1 MIPEVHMKGDSI
13 GGLAPM
19 LNHGALA
26 ERGHPI
32 DDAGAAGAHEFEV
45 YAAAFQVWVS
55 MPDWVDCRAMY
66 PEHARALA
74 YAIERVATRGEDG
87 QVVLAENTFLAI
99 GVVGDEVTLV
109 CADKAGHRSS
119 AGIAVSRVTAYG
131 FAQKIREAADRAERS
146 LGRRNG

>member
-1 MIPEVHMKGDSI
+1 MIPEAHFKGDSI

-19 LNHGALA
+19 L
-26 ERGHPI
+26 RR
-32 DDAGAAGAHEFEV
+32 DRTAAGSLPAGGAHDFEV
-45 YAAAFQVWVS
+45 YVAAAQVWVS

-99 GVVGDEVTLV
+99 GVDGDDVTLV
-109 CADKAGHRSS
+109 CADKAGQRRT
-119 AGIAVSRVTAYG
+119 AGIVVDRVTAYG

-146 LGRRNG
+146 LSRRGY

>member
-1 MIPEVHMKGDSI
+1 MIPEAHIKGDSI

-19 LNHGALA
+19 LHLRRPSADA
-26 ERGHPI
+26 SRG
-32 DDAGAAGAHEFEV
+32 GGAHDFEV
-45 YAAAFQVWVS
+45 YVAAAQVWVS

-99 GVVGDEVTLV
+99 GVEGEDVTLV
-109 CADKAGHRSS
+109 CADKAGQRRTS
-119 AGIAVSRVTAYG
+119 GIVVDRMTAYG
-131 FAQKIREAADRAERS
+131 FARKIREAADRAERS
-146 LGRRNG
+146 LSARRA

>member
-1 MIPEVHMKGDSI
+1 MIPETHIKGDSI
-13 GGLAPM
+13 GSSTAM
-19 LNHGALA
+19 LRRDRPPAAALA
-26 ERGHPI
+26 G
-32 DDAGAAGAHEFEV
+32 GAHDFEV
-45 YAAAFQVWVS
+45 YVAAGQVWVS

-99 GVVGDEVTLV
+99 GIEGDDVTLV
-109 CADKAGHRSS
+109 CADRAGERRSD
-119 AGIAVSRVTAYG
+119 GIAVSRMTAYG

-146 LGRRNG
+146 LRRA